1 MADSVIGIVL
11 AGGRGER
18 LGGRGKA
25 HLEISNDITLMQRVI
40 GRLRPQCANLLV
52 NVNEELP
59 VSDGFP
65 VVSDAVP
72 QLGPLGGI
80 LAGLEWTAQHAPET
94 TLMASAPVDAPFL
107 PRDLV
112 ERLHAAREQAGAT
125 IACAASGGRQH
136 GVYALWP
143 VSLAADLRRA
153 LLQEDIRTVNR
164 YLARHR
170 LARHEWP
177 TTPADPFFN
186 VNTPDDLAQARDIAS
201 RHPEF

>member
-25 HLEISNDITLMQRVI
+25 HLEISNGITLMQRVI

-94 TLMASAPVDAPFL
+94 TLIASAPVDAPFL

-112 ERLHAAREQAGAT
+112 ERRAVAGVARRRSAPRLAARRHPHGEPLSRTAPGRSPRVANDARRLVLQ
-125 IACAASGGRQH
+125 RQH
-136 GVYALWP
+136 AGRSRP
-143 VSLAADLRRA
+143 G
-153 LLQEDIRTVNR
+153 
-164 YLARHR
+164 ARHR
-170 LARHEWP
+170 LPPSGVLMIRSTE
-177 TTPADPFFN
+177 FFR
-186 VNTPDDLAQARDIAS
+186 QAGGFR
-201 RHPEF
+201 

>member
-11 AGGRGER
+11 AGGRAER
-18 LGGRGKA
+18 LGGAGKA
-25 HLEISNDITLMQRVI
+25 HLELGGATLMQRVI
-40 GRLRPQCANLLV
+40 DRLRPQCARLIVNL
-52 NVNEELP
+52 NDPPP
-59 VSDGFP
+59 VSDGLP

-80 LAGLEWTAQHAPET
+80 LAGLEWTAQHAPEAA
-94 TLMASAPVDAPFL
+94 LMASAPVDGPFL

-112 ERLHAAREQAGAT
+112 ERLHAVRAPEDAT

-153 LLQEDIRTVNR
+153 LLQEDVRTVNR

-170 LARHEWP
+170 IARHEWP
-177 TTPADPFFN
+177 TSPADPFFN
-186 VNTPDDLAQARDIAS
+186 VNTPDDLARARDIAS